1 MHKIILSSALVIS
14 LLLLAGCASNPIFPL
29 AKPSQSQQ
37 AEVIVFRES
46 AFAAGGVTLTV
57 GANGKAFA
65 NLSNS
70 DKVRALLPAGDH
82 EIFVQARSAEPTR
95 VTISLTTGSLV
106 CLRTSSSPSTYA
118 KVIIPITL
126 IATGYHFYLDQV
138 PCPPDAEL
146 AKFTNVAVTYQ

>member
-1 MHKIILSSALVIS
+1 MHKTILSINLAIILLF
-14 LLLLAGCASNPIFPL
+14 LAGCASNLTFPL
-29 AKPSQSQQ
+29 TKPSQSQQ
-37 AEVIVFRES
+37 GDVIVFRES

-65 NLSNS
+65 NLGNS
-70 DKVRALLPAGDH
+70 DKVLALLPAGDH

-95 VTISLTTGSLV
+95 VTISLTAGSLV

-126 IATGYHFYLDQV
+126 IVTGYHFYLDQV

-146 AKFTNVAVTYQ
+146 AKYTNVTVTYQ